1 MQFGRVTESSARF
14 GHFEILMIG
23 TYLGLASPVIASLA
37 IAGLAGT
44 ARAAYAQ
51 RRSQDMLLCSII
63 LPALA
68 YFVIHALHARVHFN
82 WMAPIYPFLAI
93 SAARG
98 LDLYLPMQWRRSVF
112 LAAIGVG
119 FLSTAV
125 IFAHA
130 LKSMS
135 ASRDFD
141 ILGET
146 RGWSTF
152 AAAVDAIRQHEH
164 AAWIATSTF
173 ATNAQLSFALGE
185 GTAVAQL
192 NDPIRYVD
200 MPALEPGIANRPALY
215 VERAERSDLPLLQMK
230 FANIAQ
236 LGTISRAD
244 GTSAGWPYNV
254 YLVSG
259 PKNLLSKELPR

>member
-1 MQFGRVTESSARF
+1 
-14 GHFEILMIG
+14 
-23 TYLGLASPVIASLA
+23 
-37 IAGLAGT
+37 
-44 ARAAYAQ
+44 
-51 RRSQDMLLCSII
+51 
-63 LPALA
+63 
-68 YFVIHALHARVHFN
+68 
-82 WMAPIYPFLAI
+82 
-93 SAARG
+93 
-98 LDLYLPMQWRRSVF
+98 
-112 LAAIGVG
+112 
-119 FLSTAV
+119 
-125 IFAHA
+125 
-130 LKSMS
+130 
-135 ASRDFD
+135 
-141 ILGET
+141 
-146 RGWSTF
+146 
-152 AAAVDAIRQHEH
+152 VDAIRQHEH

-200 MPALEPGIANRPALY
+200 MPALKPGTANRPALY

-259 PKNLLSKELPR
+259 PKNLLSKEPPR